1 MVKPSFMELMVVG
14 VVLYATPKSLNG
26 IRKQGHMIDDRY
38 IVTEHEN
45 GISIT
50 MKVYAE
56 WVAENGKP
64 QVFHKTDTVG
74 FKSPLVEKFD
84 A

>member
-1 MVKPSFMELMVVG
+1 MVTHGLDVVNVSVG
-14 VVLYATPKSLNG
+14 GNN
-26 IRKQGHMIDDRY
+26 MIDDRY

-74 FKSPLVEKFD
+74 FKSPLAEKFD

>member
-1 MVKPSFMELMVVG
+1 MELMVVG
-14 VVLYATPKSLNG
+14 VVLYATPKSLHG

-38 IVTEHEN
+38 IVEEYDG
-45 GISIT
+45 GIRVT
-50 MKVYAE
+50 MKIYKE

-74 FKSPLVEKFD
+74 FKSPLKEKFNV
-84 A
+84 

>member
-1 MVKPSFMELMVVG
+1 MVMVNIG
-14 VVLYATPKSLNG
+14 LGGYY
-26 IRKQGHMIDDRY
+26 MIDDRY

-74 FKSPLVEKFD
+74 FKSPLAEKFD